1 MIRVANKGCV
11 RRLGLRSMK
20 AARTRNLVAVLAI
33 TLTTVLFTS
42 LFTIASSINYSFQQ
56 ENFRQAGGD
65 FHGTIKGIT
74 WEQAEELRTDPLIKE
89 DFARLFVGM
98 PSEVPF
104 NKSHVEVSY
113 LEPAAA
119 PHYFCQPVEGALP
132 REGTDEAATDAH
144 VLALLGVKPEIGA
157 KFTLTFNLD
166 DNTDRPIPVTRTFT
180 LSGWW
185 EYDSAV
191 VANHVLLPRSAA
203 EELCALGSGN
213 PYSMTGVWNL
223 DMMFRNAMSIKED
236 VYQVLQNHG
245 YQGED
250 PQGEN
255 YLKIGVN
262 WGYSGAQLSNSFDP
276 MTAAAIAALLLLIV
290 FTGYLIIYNV
300 FQISVANDI
309 RFYGLLKTIGATG
322 RQLKRIVRQQAL
334 ILSLI
339 GIPIGLLLG
348 FVIGNKL
355 TPVIMSQMSYKNAFV
370 SFNPWIFIGAALF
383 ALATVFLSCARP
395 GRMAAK
401 VSPVEAVRYTEGGSP
416 RKPGK
421 REKTRKA
428 QGGASLPTAAAAVPG
443 EKEGEA
449 KWMRSKADDAG
460 GLTPGKE
467 DNAAP
472 RRLDRRT
479 IAWDGGWCCKMA
491 WANLGRSKGKTVV
504 TVLSLTL
511 AVVLATLTYTFSVGF
526 DMNKY
531 LTHKADVDFILGHA
545 DYFQTGKGFHSTD
558 EEVPESVIS
567 DVNARGGIEE
577 SGRVYGGVSAIKQF
591 VTEDWLRQC
600 YGAYNRAEIVDQVV
614 AGTDRRSDG
623 LLETGA
629 MMYGMEDFPLS
640 LLDVLEGDLAPL
652 SDPSRKAIAAVFG
665 ANDYNETRWDS
676 NWTRLGDT
684 VTLRYV
690 SKTEFFYR
698 DTGEITEDVD
708 AAIES
713 GRPWGERAVE
723 YEDVDYTVCALVRIP
738 NSISYRYRTIG
749 SNEFILGAE
758 RFRQDS
764 GTDSVMTYVFNTT
777 DEAEPEME
785 SFLGSYTE
793 SVQPLY
799 DYESRASYVAEFEGF
814 RGMFLTMGG
823 ALSLIIGL
831 VGVLN
836 FINAILTGI
845 LTRKRELAVL
855 QSVGMTGRQLRTMLV
870 CEGLYYTL
878 LSLLASLAI
887 TVVLGPL
894 LGGAVGG
901 VFWFFTYRLT
911 VVPIVVILPVFL
923 ALGALV
929 PLLVCRSVA
938 RRTIVER
945 LRDTES

>member
-1 MIRVANKGCV
+1 MIRVANRGCI

-20 AARTRNLVAVLAI
+20 AAQTRNIVAVLAI
-33 TLTTVLFTS
+33 ALTTVLFTS

-65 FHGTIKGIT
+65 FHGTIKELSL
-74 WEQAEELRTDPLIKE
+74 EQVEELRTDPLIKE

-98 PSEVPF
+98 PTEPPF

-119 PHYFCQPVEGALP
+119 PHYFCAPAEGTLP
-132 REGTDEAATDAH
+132 REGTDEAATDTH
-144 VLALLGVKPEIGA
+144 VLALLGVKPEVGA
-157 KFTLTFNLD
+157 KFTVTFNLD
-166 DNTDRPIPVTRTFT
+166 DSTSHPIPVTRTFT

-191 VANHVLLPRSAA
+191 VANNILLPRTAA
-203 EELCALGSGN
+203 EELCALGSGD

-223 DMMFRNAMSIKED
+223 DVMFKNAMSIEED
-236 VYQVLQNHG
+236 IYQVLRNHG

-250 PQGEN
+250 PQGEH
-255 YLKIGVN
+255 YLDTGVN

-276 MTAAAIAALLLLIV
+276 MTAIAIAALLLLII

-300 FQISVANDI
+300 FQISVTNDI
-309 RFYGLLKTIGATG
+309 RFYGLLKTIGTTG

-339 GIPIGLLLG
+339 GIPFGLLLG

-383 ALATVFLSCARP
+383 ALLTVFLSCARP

-401 VSPVEAVRYTEGGSP
+401 VSPVEAVRYTEGGGSD
-416 RKPGK
+416 RKHGK
-421 REKTRKA
+421 RKKLRRAE
-428 QGGASLPTAAAAVPG
+428 GGASLP
-443 EKEGEA
+443 
-449 KWMRSKADDAG
+449 
-460 GLTPGKE
+460 
-467 DNAAP
+467 
-472 RRLDRRT
+472 
-479 IAWDGGWCCKMA
+479 KMA
-491 WANLGRSKGKTVV
+491 WANLGRSRGKTVV
-504 TVLSLTL
+504 TVISLTL
-511 AVVLATLTYTFSVGF
+511 AVVLATMTYTFSMGF

-531 LTHKADVDFILGHA
+531 LTHKADVDFILGSA
-545 DYFQTGKGFHSTD
+545 AYFRSTSGGGFRSTD
-558 EEVPESVIS
+558 EEVSESVIS

-577 SGRVYGGVSAIKQF
+577 SGRVYGGISAIRQF
-591 VTEDWLRQC
+591 VTEDWLRMA
-600 YGAYNRAEIVDQVV
+600 YGAYNSKETVDQIIE
-614 AGTDRRSDG
+614 GTARLPGG
-623 LLETGA
+623 LLEAGVQ
-629 MMYGMEDFPLS
+629 MYGMEDLPLS

-652 SDPSRKAIAAVFG
+652 SDPSQHAIAAVFS

-764 GTDSVMTYVFNTT
+764 GTSSVMTYVFNTT
-777 DEAEPEME
+777 DEAEPDME

-836 FINAILTGI
+836 FVNAVLTGI

-855 QSVGMTGRQLRTMLV
+855 QSVGMTGKQLKTMLV
-870 CEGLYYTL
+870 YEGLYYTVLAL
-878 LSLLASLAI
+878 LVSLVM
-887 TVVLGPL
+887 TVCLGPL
-894 LGGAVGG
+894 VGNAVGDI
-901 VFWFFTYRLT
+901 FWFFTYRLT
-911 VVPIVVILPVFL
+911 VVPILVILPVFL
-923 ALGALV
+923 VLGALV
-929 PLLVCRSVA
+929 PLWTYRSVA

-945 LRDTES
+945 LREAEG

>member
-11 RRLGLRSMK
+11 RRLGFRSMQS
-20 AARTRNLVAVLAI
+20 ARTRNLVAVLAI
-33 TLTTVLFTS
+33 ALTTVLFTS
-42 LFTIASSINYSFQQ
+42 LFTIAASINYSFQQ

-65 FHGTIKGIT
+65 FHATVKRIT
-74 WEQAEELRTDPLIKE
+74 WEQVEELRTDPLIKE

-113 LEPAAA
+113 MEPAAA
-119 PHYFCQPVEGALP
+119 PHYFCEPVEGTLP
-132 REGTDEAATDAH
+132 REGTDEAATDTH
-144 VLALLGVKPEIGA
+144 VLALLGVKPELGA
-157 KFTLTFNLD
+157 KFTVTFNLD
-166 DNTDRPIPVTRTFT
+166 DGTSRPIPVTRTFT

-191 VANHVLLPRSAA
+191 VANNILLPRTAA
-203 EELCALGSGN
+203 EELCALGSGD

-223 DMMFRNAMSIKED
+223 DVMFKNAMSIEED
-236 VYQVLQNHG
+236 INQVLQNHG

-255 YLKIGVN
+255 YLDTGIN

-276 MTAAAIAALLLLIV
+276 MTAIAIAALLLLII

-300 FQISVANDI
+300 FQISVTNDI
-309 RFYGLLKTIGATG
+309 RFYGLLKTIGTTG
-322 RQLKRIVRQQAL
+322 KQLKRIVRQQAL

-339 GIPIGLLLG
+339 GIPFGLLLG
-348 FVIGNKL
+348 FVTGNKL
-355 TPVIMSQMSYKNAFV
+355 TPVIMAQLSYKNAFV

-383 ALATVFLSCARP
+383 ALVTVFLSCARP

-416 RKPGK
+416 KKPGR
-421 REKTRKA
+421 REKTRRA
-428 QGGASLPTAAAAVPG
+428 QGGASL
-443 EKEGEA
+443 
-449 KWMRSKADDAG
+449 S
-460 GLTPGKE
+460 
-467 DNAAP
+467 
-472 RRLDRRT
+472 
-479 IAWDGGWCCKMA
+479 KMA
-491 WANLGRSKGKTVV
+491 WANLGRSKSKTVV
-504 TVLSLTL
+504 TVISLTL
-511 AVVLATLTYTFSVGF
+511 AVVLATMTYTFSMGF

-531 LTHKADVDFILGHA
+531 LARNADVDFILGHA
-545 DYFQTGKGFHSTD
+545 DYFQTGRGFRSTD

-577 SGRVYGGVSAIKQF
+577 SGRIYGGVSAIKQF

-600 YGAYNRAEIVDQVV
+600 YGAYNRSEVVDQVIEI
-614 AGTDRRSDG
+614 TDRRPDG

-652 SDPSRKAIAAVFG
+652 SDPSQKAIAAVFG
-665 ANDYNETRWDS
+665 ADDYNETQWDS

-684 VTLRYV
+684 VTLRYI
-690 SKTEFFYR
+690 SKTEFFYQ

-777 DEAEPEME
+777 DEAEPDME

-814 RGMFLTMGG
+814 RGMFMTMGG

-836 FINAILTGI
+836 FVNAVLTGI

-855 QSVGMTGRQLRTMLV
+855 QAVGMTGKQLKTMLV
-870 CEGLYYTL
+870 FEGLYYTL
-878 LSLLASLAI
+878 LALLVSLAL
-887 TVVLGPL
+887 TVALGPL
-894 LGGAVGG
+894 VGGAVSGI
-901 VFWFFTYRLT
+901 FWFFTYRLT
-911 VVPIVVILPVFL
+911 VAPILVLLPVFL
-923 ALGALV
+923 ILGAAV
-929 PLLVCRSVA
+929 PLWTCRSVS
-938 RRTIVER
+938 RHTIVER
-945 LRDTES
+945 LREAEG

>member
-1 MIRVANKGCV
+1 MIRVANRGCV

-20 AARTRNLVAVLAI
+20 AARTRNIVAVLAI
-33 TLTTVLFTS
+33 ALTTVLFTS
-42 LFTIASSINYSFQQ
+42 LFTIAASINHSFQQ

-65 FHGTIKGIT
+65 FHATVKRIT
-74 WEQAEELRTDPLIKE
+74 WEQVEELRTDPLIKE

-113 LEPAAA
+113 MEPAAA
-119 PHYFCQPVEGALP
+119 PHYFCQPVEGTLP
-132 REGTDEAATDAH
+132 REGTDEAATDTH

-157 KFTLTFNLD
+157 KFTVTFNLD
-166 DNTDRPIPVTRTFT
+166 DGTSHPIPVTRTFT

-191 VANHVLLPRSAA
+191 VANNILLPRTAA
-203 EELCALGSGN
+203 EELCTLSSGD

-223 DMMFRNAMSIKED
+223 DVMFKNAMSIEED
-236 VYQVLQNHG
+236 INQVLRNHG

-250 PQGEN
+250 PQGEH
-255 YLKIGVN
+255 YLDTGIN

-276 MTAAAIAALLLLIV
+276 TTAIAIAALLLLII

-300 FQISVANDI
+300 FQISVTNDI
-309 RFYGLLKTIGATG
+309 RFYGLLKTIGTTG
-322 RQLKRIVRQQAL
+322 KQLRRIVRQQAL

-348 FVIGNKL
+348 FLIGNQL
-355 TPVIMSQMSYKNAFV
+355 TPVIMAQLSYKNAFV

-383 ALATVFLSCARP
+383 ALVTVFLSCARP
-395 GRMAAK
+395 GRVAAR

-416 RKPGK
+416 KKPGR
-421 REKTRKA
+421 REKVRKA
-428 QGGASLPTAAAAVPG
+428 RGGASLP
-443 EKEGEA
+443 
-449 KWMRSKADDAG
+449 
-460 GLTPGKE
+460 
-467 DNAAP
+467 
-472 RRLDRRT
+472 
-479 IAWDGGWCCKMA
+479 KMA
-491 WANLGRSKGKTVV
+491 WANLGRSRSKTVV

-511 AVVLATLTYTFSVGF
+511 AVVLATLTYTFSMGF

-531 LTHKADVDFILGHA
+531 LTHKADVDFILGSA
-545 DYFQTGKGFHSTD
+545 AYFRSTSGGGFRSTD
-558 EEVPESVIS
+558 EEVPEDVIS
-567 DVNARGGIEE
+567 DVNAQGGIEE
-577 SGRVYGGVSAIKQF
+577 SGRVYGGVSAIRQF
-591 VTEDWLRQC
+591 VTEDWLRMTF
-600 YGAYNRAEIVDQVV
+600 GTYNSQETVDQVI
-614 AGTDRRSDG
+614 ASTDRLPNG
-623 LLETGA
+623 LLETGVQ
-629 MMYGMEDFPLS
+629 MYGMEDFPLS
-640 LLDVLEGDLAPL
+640 LLEVLEGDLAPL
-652 SDPSRKAIAAVFG
+652 SDPSQKAIAAVFLT
-665 ANDYNETRWDS
+665 NDYNEIKWGS
-676 NWTRLGDT
+676 NWAKLGDT

-690 SKTEFFYR
+690 SKTEYFYR
-698 DTGEITEDVD
+698 DTGEVFTDVD
-708 AAIES
+708 AAIEG

-723 YEDVDYTVCALVRIP
+723 YEDVEYTVCALVHIP
-738 NSISYRYRTIG
+738 NSLSYRYRVLG
-749 SNEFILGAE
+749 YDEFILGAE
-758 RFRQDS
+758 RFKQDT

-777 DEAEPEME
+777 DEAEPDME

-836 FINAILTGI
+836 FVNAVLTGI

-855 QSVGMTGRQLRTMLV
+855 QSVGMTGKQLKTMLV
-870 CEGLYYTL
+870 YEGLYYTL
-878 LSLLASLAI
+878 LALLASLAL
-887 TVVLGPL
+887 TVCLGPL
-894 LGGAVGG
+894 LGGAVGDI
-901 VFWFFTYRLT
+901 FWFFTYRLT
-911 VVPIVVILPVFL
+911 VTPILMILPVFL

-929 PLLVCRSVA
+929 PLWTYRSVS

-945 LRDTES
+945 LREAEG

>member
-1 MIRVANKGCV
+1 MLNVPNRGCI
-11 RRLGLRSMK
+11 RRLGFRSMG
-20 AARTRNLVAVLAI
+20 AAKTRNNAAVLAI
-33 TLTTVLFTS
+33 ALTTVLFTS
-42 LFTIASSINYSFQQ
+42 LFTIAASINYSFQQ

-65 FHGTIKGIT
+65 YHATVKDIT
-74 WEQAEELRTDPLIKE
+74 WEQVEELRTDPLIKE
-89 DFARLFVGM
+89 GVARLFLGM

-104 NKSHVEVSY
+104 NKSHVEVSFM
-113 LEPAAA
+113 EPAAA
-119 PHYFCQPVEGALP
+119 PHSFCEPVEGTLP
-132 REGTDEAATDAH
+132 REGTDEAATDTH
-144 VLALLGVKPEIGA
+144 VLALLGVEPEIGA

-166 DNTDRPIPVTRTFT
+166 DNTDHPIPVTRTFT

-191 VANHVLLPRSAA
+191 VANHVLVPRSAA
-203 EELCALGSGN
+203 EEIAALGSGD
-213 PYSMTGVWNL
+213 PYSPTGKWSLNV
-223 DMMFRNAMSIKED
+223 MFKNAMSIEAD
-236 VYQVLQNHG
+236 INQVLENHG
-245 YQGED
+245 YQSED
-250 PQGEN
+250 PQGEG
-255 YLKIGVN
+255 YLRTGVN
-262 WGYSGAQLSNSFDP
+262 WGYTGAQLSNSFDI
-276 MTAAAIAALLLLIV
+276 TTLLAIVVLLLLII

-300 FQISVANDI
+300 FQISVTNDI
-309 RFYGLLKTIGATG
+309 RFYGLLKTIGTTG

-339 GIPIGLLLG
+339 GIPFGLLLG

-355 TPVIMSQMSYKNAFV
+355 TPVIMAQLSYKNAFV
-370 SFNPWIFIGAALF
+370 TFNPWIFIGAALF
-383 ALATVFLSCARP
+383 ALVTVFLSCARP

-416 RKPGK
+416 KKHGK
-421 REKTRKA
+421 REKTRRA
-428 QGGASLPTAAAAVPG
+428 QGGASLP
-443 EKEGEA
+443 
-449 KWMRSKADDAG
+449 
-460 GLTPGKE
+460 
-467 DNAAP
+467 
-472 RRLDRRT
+472 
-479 IAWDGGWCCKMA
+479 KMA
-491 WANLGRSKGKTVV
+491 WANLGRSRSKTVV
-504 TVLSLTL
+504 TVISLTL
-511 AVVLATLTYTFSVGF
+511 AVVLATMTYTFSMGF

-545 DYFQTGKGFHSTD
+545 DYFQTGSGFRSTD

-567 DVNARGGIEE
+567 DVNAQGGIEK

-600 YGAYNRAEIVDQVV
+600 YGAYNRAEIVDQVIES
-614 AGTDRRSDG
+614 TDRRSDG

-629 MMYGMEDFPLS
+629 MMYGMEDLPLS

-652 SDPSRKAIAAVFG
+652 SDPSQKAIAAVFS

-684 VTLRYV
+684 VTLRYI

-698 DTGEITEDVD
+698 DTGEIIEDVD

-764 GTDSVMTYVFNTT
+764 GTSSVMAYLFDTT
-777 DEAEPEME
+777 DEAEQDME

-836 FINAILTGI
+836 FVNAVLTGI

-855 QSVGMTGRQLRTMLV
+855 QSVGMTGKQLKTMLV
-870 CEGLYYTL
+870 YEGLYYTL
-878 LSLLASLAI
+878 LALAVSLVM
-887 TVVLGPL
+887 TVILGPL
-894 LGGAVGG
+894 LGSVLGD

-911 VVPIVVILPVFL
+911 VTPILIILPIFL

-929 PLLVCRSVA
+929 PLWTYRSVSK
-938 RRTIVER
+938 RTIVER
-945 LRDTES
+945 LREAEA